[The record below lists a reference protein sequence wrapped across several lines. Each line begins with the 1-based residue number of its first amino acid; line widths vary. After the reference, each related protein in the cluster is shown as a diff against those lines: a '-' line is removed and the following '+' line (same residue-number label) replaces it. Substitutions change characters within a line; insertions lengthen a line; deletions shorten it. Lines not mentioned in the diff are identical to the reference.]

1 MFAESLT
8 SSDAVVLEEREAEIN
23 DDNMVKS
30 RNPSSWTPRSVNC
43 VFTPGLVCE
52 SGE

>member
-30 RNPSSWTPRSVNC
+30 RNPSWTPRSVNC
-43 VFTPGLVCE
+43 VFTPRLVCE
-52 SGE
+52 SGK